1 MMFLCLVPLN
11 ISVSCITGHEFIE
24 IHVLRYGPANNQF
37 KWIWEG
43 KLECVS
49 VGHRILYLQ

>member
-1 MMFLCLVPLN
+1 MMLLCLVPLN
-11 ISVSCITGHEFIE
+11 TSVSYITGHEFIE
-24 IHVLRYGPANNQF
+24 IHVPRHGPVNNQF

-43 KLECVS
+43 KLACVS